1 MKVIKMDAGFRF
13 DDINNRWGD
22 PSYQLEPGD
31 PGYVDPNPPPLS
43 AVIQP
48 KKTKHMSKQPFM
60 PRNEDDKR
68 KLLNK
73 LTDALQNASNGY
85 ALKYNVTPATV
96 TLLDNGR
103 QWVNAILDYLDAIR
117 STAQGLTAFKNQL
130 FTGGGAIT
138 VPVLPVFIAPSVPVT
153 AGIFTLVGSV
163 GSQIKAAVNY
173 AEADGEAMGL
183 EGAVIVPE
191 PAGSVSP
198 DLSKSRLASGGLTEI
213 VWKKDRFTAIK
224 IMVDRG
230 DGRGEIFLAI
240 DTQPNYLDTV
250 KPAAGTTAVYTY
262 RAIYLLGDEEFGQW
276 SQPFEI
282 TVRG

>member
-1 MKVIKMDAGFRF
+1 MKVIKMDAGFRL
-13 DDINNRWGD
+13 DDVNNRWGD

-31 PGYVDPNPPPLS
+31 AGYVDPNPPPLS

-48 KKTKHMSKQPFM
+48 NKTKHMSKQPFM

-73 LTDALQNASNGY
+73 LTDALQNAANGY
-85 ALKYNVTPATV
+85 ATKYNVTPATV

-138 VPVLPVFIAPSVPVT
+138 VPVLPAFVAPSVPLT

-163 GSQIKAAVNY
+163 GTQIKAAVNY

-191 PAGSVSP
+191 SVGSVAP
-198 DLSKSRLASGGLTEI
+198 DLSKSRPASGGFHEI
-213 VWKKDRFTAIK
+213 VWKKDRYSAIK
-224 IMVDRG
+224 ILVDRH
-230 DGRGEIFLAI
+230 DGHGEIFLAI
-240 DTQPNYLDTV
+240 DTQPNYIDTV
-250 KPAAGTTAVYTY
+250 KPAAGATAIYTY

-276 SQPFEI
+276 SQPFEV